1 MQQTVESLSTWL
13 RRIERWTVLTGAGV
27 SANSGIPTYRDRTGR
42 WLRVDPIQHKEFI
55 ESSSKRQR
63 YWARSMVG
71 WVGVSQAQP
80 NSAHYALASLERA
93 GKLDLLITQNVD
105 RLHQKAGSQRVVD
118 LHGRLD
124 QIICLDCGQTES
136 RQSFQVRL
144 LQANPFVTDY
154 QHIAR
159 PDGDADVPD
168 AYVKQTTVPP
178 CNECGGVVMPDVV
191 FFGGTVPKSRVETCT
206 ESLSRAGGLLIVG
219 SSLQVY
225 SCFRFCR
232 IADKLRI
239 PIVIV
244 NEGSTRAD
252 DMATLKVEAA
262 AMSKFVAAVD
272 HIIPFQKS
280 LLA

>member
-1 MQQTVESLSTWL
+1 MQQSVESLSTWL

-225 SCFRFCR
+225 SGFRFCR

>member
-1 MQQTVESLSTWL
+1 MHQTIESLSTWL
-13 RRIERWTVLTGAGV
+13 HRIARWTVLTGAGV

-42 WLRVDPIQHKEFI
+42 WLRVDPIQHKEFV
-55 ESSSKRQR
+55 ESEAKRRR

-71 WVGVSQAQP
+71 WDGVASARP
-80 NSAHYALASLERA
+80 NATHFALAELERM
-93 GKLDLLITQNVD
+93 GKIDLLITQNVD

-124 QIICLDCGQTES
+124 QVNCLSCGDQES
-136 RQSFQVRL
+136 RQSFQTRL

-168 AYVKQTTVPP
+168 AYVEKTIIPK
-178 CNECGGVVMPDVV
+178 CKRCSGVLMPDVV
-191 FFGGTVPKSRVETCT
+191 FFGGTVPRSRVDTCA
-206 ESLSRAGGLLIVG
+206 ESLASAGGLLVVG

-225 SCFRFCR
+225 SGFRFCR
-232 IADKLRI
+232 IAEKLRI

-244 NEGSTRAD
+244 NEGETRAD
-252 DMATLKVEAA
+252 NMATVKVERS
-262 AMSKFVAAVD
+262 AMSRLVAAVD
-272 HIIPFQKS
+272 QLIPSQKS
-280 LLA
+280 KSA

>member
-1 MQQTVESLSTWL
+1 MQQSVESLSTWL

-42 WLRVDPIQHKEFI
+42 WLRVNPIQHKEFI

-124 QIICLDCGQTES
+124 QIICLDCGHTES

-168 AYVKQTTVPP
+168 AYVKQTTVPL

-225 SCFRFCR
+225 SGFRFCR

>member
-1 MQQTVESLSTWL
+1 MQQSVESLSTWL

-42 WLRVDPIQHKEFI
+42 WLRVNPIQHKEFI

-144 LQANPFVTDY
+144 LQANPFVTHY

-225 SCFRFCR
+225 SGFRFCR

-272 HIIPFQKS
+272 HITPFQKS